1 MNILIIRTDVNSIH
15 AIQKG
20 VVINTTSTVYEV
32 KMVCVNASLIT
43 YWILKLKFVIKL
55 LRNIAIVLM
64 IAVKINSV
72 LMICAN
78 VNEDMNTFL
87 LLIHV
92 TRSFVISTAIV
103 TYLIRIAFALDIAIG
118 TDIFSDFTQ

>member
-1 MNILIIRTDVNSIH
+1 VNSIH